1 LINVGTRASAGC
13 RIISQATGLTCG
25 YDDVLAGISPQF
37 RRLLHEYRTVLGRK
51 VSDPAS
57 REKQKGKKSLH
68 RYKNKEIDI
77 LLAKLKSNRYEK
89 DDDAFDPDSDGR
101 IILAGIYD

>member
-1 LINVGTRASAGC
+1 M
-13 RIISQATGLTCG
+13 
-25 YDDVLAGISPQF
+25 
-37 RRLLHEYRTVLGRK
+37 
-51 VSDPAS
+51 
-57 REKQKGKKSLH
+57 LH